1 MFPFLSDL
9 EQPCEISKAAF
20 IILFDGCE
28 VRALEGEM
36 IWKRPQGRIHD
47 DPGLLIFF
55 FLRND
60 TFTYSFTYLF
70 TYWPCLLHV

>member
-1 MFPFLSDL
+1 MWVTSLIIIRCFTILHSQMCFCMFPFLSDL

-55 FLRND
+55 F
-60 TFTYSFTYLF
+60 F
-70 TYWPCLLHV
+70 